1 MNIQPFSFQI
11 ESAAIDDLYRRLDM
25 TRWPD
30 EIPGGNWNY
39 GIPLDFMKDMVA
51 YWRHEFDWGAFRR
64 SIQTYPNY
72 IAQIDGID
80 IHFIHIKGSGEHSV
94 PLLIAHG
101 WPSSFY
107 EMLELIPYLM
117 NPGQFGGHAEISFDV
132 VIPSIPGHGFSGIPL
147 RPGFEDRQAGE
158 LLMKL
163 MTGLGYERFGAH
175 GYDIGA
181 SILGLMC
188 LDHPD
193 RFIGYHTTSP
203 GNPSPYA
210 DSSSTLSDE
219 ETAFLEYQKQW
230 EREEGAYA
238 HILGT
243 RPQTAAYGLHDSP
256 VALAA
261 FILEKLHYWTSP
273 EDDNVLQHFSKEQL
287 MANVSIYWL
296 TQSINA
302 SNRYYYEGKH
312 TRWPGPEEFS
322 PVPHG
327 VTLTAQRNERPPR
340 TFVERIFPNV
350 IHWKDLNAGGHFIAA
365 EQPSWIAEQITAF
378 FKQICDSPQEAL

>member
-1 MNIQPFSFQI
+1 MKIRPFSYPI
-11 ESAAIDDLYRRLDM
+11 EPAAIDDLYQRLDM

-30 EIPGGNWNY
+30 EIPGGRWNY
-39 GIPLDFMKDMVA
+39 GIPLDFMKNIIA
-51 YWRHEFDWGAFRR
+51 YWRHEFDWEAFRR
-64 SIQTYPNY
+64 SIHAYPSY
-72 IAQIDGID
+72 VAEIDGVD
-80 IHFIHIKGSGEHSV
+80 IHYIHIKGSGDNRV

-107 EMLELIPYLM
+107 EMLELIPCLT
-117 NPGQFGGHAEISFDV
+117 NRGPIGGRADISFDLI
-132 VIPSIPGHGFSGIPL
+132 IPSLPGHGFSGIPL

-203 GNPSPYA
+203 GNPSPCV
-210 DSSSTLSDE
+210 DSTSTLSDE
-219 ETAFLEYQKQW
+219 ERAFLQYQQQW
-230 EREEGAYA
+230 YREEGGYA

-243 RPQTAAYGLHDSP
+243 KPQTAAYGLHDSP

-261 FILEKLHYWTSP
+261 FILEKWHYWTSP
-273 EDDNVLQHFSKEQL
+273 EDNNVLQHFSKEL
-287 MANVSIYWL
+287 LIANVSIYWL
-296 TQSINA
+296 AETINA
-302 SNRYYYEGKH
+302 SNRYYYEGTH
-312 TRWPGPEEFS
+312 TRWPGPGETS
-322 PVPHG
+322 PVPHA
-327 VTLTAQRNERPPR
+327 VTLNAQRNERPPR
-340 TFVERIFPNV
+340 EYVERIFPNV
-350 IHWKDLNAGGHFIAA
+350 IRWKDLNSGGHFIAA
-365 EQPSWIAEQITAF
+365 EQPASVAQQIVAF
-378 FKQICDSPQEAL
+378 FDALGNSHEVR